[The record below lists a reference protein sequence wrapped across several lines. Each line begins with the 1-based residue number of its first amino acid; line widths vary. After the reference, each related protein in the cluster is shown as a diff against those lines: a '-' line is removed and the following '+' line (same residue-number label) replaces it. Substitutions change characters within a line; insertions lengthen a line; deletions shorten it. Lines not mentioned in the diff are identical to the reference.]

1 MDRWIDRYD
10 GWIDI
15 WIEWMD
21 NRYSGL
27 MIGVMD
33 G

>member
-15 WIEWMD
+15 WIEWVD